1 MLHYVHMNRKKYNQL
16 RAVVILFVAAIV
28 ALAVNRNSYLLSV
41 AGIVTG
47 MLFLA
52 LARFTAKIRVDEREV
67 TIREKAAQFTYA
79 VIAPTIGISAVL
91 LLIPSR
97 GNISVFSKG
106 EFLYIESL
114 GMIFAYLTLFLI
126 TTYAISFFILNRKY
140 GGGSNEE

>member
-1 MLHYVHMNRKKYNQL
+1 MNRKKYNQL

-41 AGIVTG
+41 AGIATG

-52 LARFTAKIRVDEREV
+52 LARFTAKIRVDEREA

-140 GGGSNEE
+140 GGGRNEE

>member
-1 MLHYVHMNRKKYNQL
+1 MNRKKYNQL

>member
-1 MLHYVHMNRKKYNQL
+1 MNRKKYNQL

-52 LARFTAKIRVDEREV
+52 LARFTAKIRVDEREA
-67 TIREKAAQFTYA
+67 TIRQKAAQFTYA

-106 EFLYIESL
+106 EFLYTESL

-126 TTYAISFFILNRKY
+126 TTYAVSFFILNRKY
-140 GGGSNEE
+140 GGGGNEE